1 VPLSAYDALEL
12 FGCYLRIL
20 VEPIAAG
27 EKVVADKRGPTAEFL
42 RAQYSDAVA
51 VEMEGRGFLEGVHV
65 NAPVQ
70 GCVIRGISDL
80 LDQKAAADAAGSQ
93 LVFRLARGPNRA
105 NDWFFFDALGELAAG
120 ATIATPAQIHDLV
133 GRGIFAPQAEA
144 ALSALW
150 SAAGGRAISDVVTV
164 IDDVMHAI
172 VGNACREHVQAA

>member
-105 NDWFFFDALGELAAG
+105 NDWFFFDEHGKKY
-120 ATIATPAQIHDLV
+120 
-133 GRGIFAPQAEA
+133 F
-144 ALSALW
+144 LSADPTKMILRIYGGPAPGNALVFIEASRAAW
-150 SAAGGRAISDVVTV
+150 TRSPLLLACTNRAPSPADNRAGGRRVP
-164 IDDVMHAI
+164 
-172 VGNACREHVQAA
+172 